1 MKNWKIPAV
10 IGGVVLLLIMI
21 VAGSYNSM
29 VASRE
34 SVNTAW
40 SKVESQ
46 YQRRSDLIPNLVNTV
61 KGAANFEQ
69 ETLTKVVEA
78 RAKATQI
85 KVDANNPDDIAK
97 FQQAQSEVSSSLSR
111 LLAVAE
117 NYPQLK
123 ATENFKDLQS
133 QLEGT
138 ENRITVARNDFNDA
152 AKSYNTKVKSK
163 KTTPATNRRPSILA
177 TNSSHPA
184 TGQSAGGQAEQ
195 HRPRTGFSWQP
206 PPKSV
211 PSATAVCCA

>member
-1 MKNWKIPAV
+1 MKNWKIPAI
-10 IGGVVLLLIMI
+10 IGGVLLLLVMMI
-21 VAGSYNSM
+21 AGSYNGM
-29 VASRE
+29 VSSRE

-69 ETLTKVVEA
+69 ETLTKVIEA
-78 RAKATQI
+78 RSKVTQI
-85 KVDANNPDDIAK
+85 KVDANNPEDIAR
-97 FQQAQSEVSSSLSR
+97 FQQAQGQVSSSLSR

-152 AKSYNTKVKSK
+152 AKSYNTKVKSFPANLLAGMFGFKERPYFEADADAK
-163 KTTPATNRRPSILA
+163 KAPSVNFGTPTKQEN
-177 TNSSHPA
+177 
-184 TGQSAGGQAEQ
+184 
-195 HRPRTGFSWQP
+195 
-206 PPKSV
+206 
-211 PSATAVCCA
+211 

>member
-10 IGGVVLLLIMI
+10 IGGVLLLIAMI
-21 VAGSYNSM
+21 LGGTYNGL

-69 ETLTKVVEA
+69 ETLTRVVDA

-97 FQQAQSEVSSSLSR
+97 FQAAQQEVSSSLSR

-123 ATENFKDLQS
+123 ATDNFKDLQS

-138 ENRITVARNDFNDA
+138 ENRITVARNDFNNE
-152 AKSYNTKVKSK
+152 AKSYNTKVKSFPTNLLAGMFGFK
-163 KTTPATNRRPSILA
+163 ERPYFEAEAGSEKAPTVDFGGSAKVGENSAAKAESTPNV
-177 TNSSHPA
+177 
-184 TGQSAGGQAEQ
+184 Q
-195 HRPRTGFSWQP
+195 
-206 PPKSV
+206 
-211 PSATAVCCA
+211 

>member
-123 ATENFKDLQS
+123 ATENFRDLQS

-138 ENRITVARNDFNDA
+138 ENRITVARNDFNDV
-152 AKSYNTKVKSK
+152 AKSYNTKVKSFPANLLAGMFGFKERLYFEADADAK
-163 KTTPATNRRPSILA
+163 KAPSVNFGTPTKQEN
-177 TNSSHPA
+177 
-184 TGQSAGGQAEQ
+184 
-195 HRPRTGFSWQP
+195 
-206 PPKSV
+206 
-211 PSATAVCCA
+211 

>member
-1 MKNWKIPAV
+1 MKKWKIPAI
-10 IGGVVLLLIMI
+10 IGGVLLLLVMMI
-21 VAGSYNSM
+21 AGSYNGM
-29 VASRE
+29 VSSRE

-69 ETLTKVVEA
+69 ETLTKVIEA
-78 RAKATQI
+78 RSKVTQI
-85 KVDANNPDDIAK
+85 KVDANNPEDIAR
-97 FQQAQSEVSSSLSR
+97 FQQAQGQVSSSLSR

-152 AKSYNTKVKSK
+152 ARSYNTKIKSFPANLLAGMFGFKERPYFEADADAK
-163 KTTPATNRRPSILA
+163 KAPSVNFGTPTKQEN
-177 TNSSHPA
+177 
-184 TGQSAGGQAEQ
+184 
-195 HRPRTGFSWQP
+195 
-206 PPKSV
+206 
-211 PSATAVCCA
+211 

>member
-138 ENRITVARNDFNDA
+138 ENRITVARNDFNDVL
-152 AKSYNTKVKSK
+152 NHIT
-163 KTTPATNRRPSILA
+163 RRLNLSRQI
-177 TNSSHPA
+177 
-184 TGQSAGGQAEQ
+184 
-195 HRPRTGFSWQP
+195 
-206 PPKSV
+206 
-211 PSATAVCCA
+211 C

>member
-1 MKNWKIPAV
+1 MKNWKIPAI
-10 IGGVVLLLIMI
+10 IGGVLLLLVMMI
-21 VAGSYNSM
+21 AGSYNGM
-29 VASRE
+29 VSSRE

-152 AKSYNTKVKSK
+152 AKAYNTKVKSF
-163 KTTPATNRRPSILA
+163 PTNLLAGMFGFKERPYFEPDAGANKAPSVDFNA
-177 TNSSHPA
+177 ASS
-184 TGQSAGGQAEQ
+184 TKQEN
-195 HRPRTGFSWQP
+195 
-206 PPKSV
+206 
-211 PSATAVCCA
+211 

>member
-1 MKNWKIPAV
+1 MKKWKIPV
-10 IGGVVLLLIMI
+10 IIGGVLLLLVMMI
-21 VAGSYNSM
+21 AGSYNGM
-29 VASRE
+29 VSSRE

-69 ETLTKVVEA
+69 ETLTKVIEA
-78 RAKATQI
+78 RSKVTQI
-85 KVDANNPDDIAK
+85 KVDANNPEDIAR
-97 FQQAQSEVSSSLSR
+97 FQQAQGQVSSSLSR

-152 AKSYNTKVKSK
+152 ARSYNTKIKSFPANLLAGMFGFKERPYFEADADAK
-163 KTTPATNRRPSILA
+163 KAPSVNFGTPTKQEN
-177 TNSSHPA
+177 
-184 TGQSAGGQAEQ
+184 
-195 HRPRTGFSWQP
+195 
-206 PPKSV
+206 
-211 PSATAVCCA
+211 

>member
-1 MKNWKIPAV
+1 MKKWKIPAI
-10 IGGVVLLLIMI
+10 IGGVLLLLVMMI
-21 VAGSYNSM
+21 TGSYNGM
-29 VASRE
+29 VSSRE

-69 ETLTKVVEA
+69 ETLTKVIEA
-78 RAKATQI
+78 RSKVTQI
-85 KVDANNPDDIAK
+85 KVDANNPEDIAR
-97 FQQAQSEVSSSLSR
+97 FQQAQGQVSSSLSR

-152 AKSYNTKVKSK
+152 ARSYNTKIKSFPANLLAGMFGFKERPYFEADADTK
-163 KTTPATNRRPSILA
+163 KAPSVNFGTPTKQEN
-177 TNSSHPA
+177 
-184 TGQSAGGQAEQ
+184 
-195 HRPRTGFSWQP
+195 
-206 PPKSV
+206 
-211 PSATAVCCA
+211 

>member
-1 MKNWKIPAV
+1 MKKWKIPAI
-10 IGGVVLLLIMI
+10 IGGVLLLIVMMI
-21 VAGSYNSM
+21 AGSYNGM
-29 VASRE
+29 VSSRE

-69 ETLTKVVEA
+69 ETLTKVIEA
-78 RAKATQI
+78 RSKVTQI
-85 KVDANNPDDIAK
+85 KVDANSPEDIAR
-97 FQQAQSEVSSSLSR
+97 FQRAQGQVSSSLSR

-152 AKSYNTKVKSK
+152 ARSYNTKIKSFPANLLAGIFGFKERPYFEADADAK
-163 KTTPATNRRPSILA
+163 KAPSVNFGTPTKQEN
-177 TNSSHPA
+177 
-184 TGQSAGGQAEQ
+184 
-195 HRPRTGFSWQP
+195 
-206 PPKSV
+206 
-211 PSATAVCCA
+211 

>member
-21 VAGSYNSM
+21 VAVSYNSM

-152 AKSYNTKVKSK
+152 ARSYNTKIKSFPANLLAGMFGFKEWPYFEADADAK
-163 KTTPATNRRPSILA
+163 KAPSVNFGTPIKQEN
-177 TNSSHPA
+177 
-184 TGQSAGGQAEQ
+184 
-195 HRPRTGFSWQP
+195 
-206 PPKSV
+206 
-211 PSATAVCCA
+211 

>member
-1 MKNWKIPAV
+1 MKKWKIPAI
-10 IGGVVLLLIMI
+10 IGGVLLLLVMMI
-21 VAGSYNSM
+21 AGSYNGM
-29 VASRE
+29 VSSRE

-69 ETLTKVVEA
+69 ETLTKVIEA
-78 RAKATQI
+78 RSKVTQI
-85 KVDANNPDDIAK
+85 KVDANNPEDIAR
-97 FQQAQSEVSSSLSR
+97 FQQAQGQVSSSLSR

-152 AKSYNTKVKSK
+152 ARSYNTKIKSFPANLLVGMFGFKERPYFEADADAK
-163 KTTPATNRRPSILA
+163 KAPSVNFGTPTKQEN
-177 TNSSHPA
+177 
-184 TGQSAGGQAEQ
+184 
-195 HRPRTGFSWQP
+195 
-206 PPKSV
+206 
-211 PSATAVCCA
+211 

>member
-1 MKNWKIPAV
+1 MKNWKIPV
-10 IGGVVLLLIMI
+10 IVGGVLLLIAMI
-21 VAGSYNSM
+21 LGGTYNGL

-34 SVNTAW
+34 NVNTAW

-46 YQRRSDLIPNLVNTV
+46 YQRRSDLIPNLVSTV

-69 ETLTKVVEA
+69 ETLTKVIDA

-97 FQQAQSEVSSSLSR
+97 FQAAQKEVSSSLSR

-123 ATENFKDLQS
+123 ATDNFKDLQS

-138 ENRITVARNDFNDA
+138 ENRITVARNDFNNE
-152 AKSYNTKVKSK
+152 AKSYNTKVKSFPTNLLAGMFGFK
-163 KTTPATNRRPSILA
+163 ERPYFEAEAGSEKAPTVDFGGSAKAGEDSAAKAESTPNV
-177 TNSSHPA
+177 
-184 TGQSAGGQAEQ
+184 Q
-195 HRPRTGFSWQP
+195 
-206 PPKSV
+206 
-211 PSATAVCCA
+211 

>member
-152 AKSYNTKVKSK
+152 AKSYNTKVKSF
-163 KTTPATNRRPSILA
+163 PTNLLAGMFGFKERPYFEPDAGANKAPSVDFNA
-177 TNSSHPA
+177 ASS
-184 TGQSAGGQAEQ
+184 TKQEN
-195 HRPRTGFSWQP
+195 
-206 PPKSV
+206 
-211 PSATAVCCA
+211 

>member
-1 MKNWKIPAV
+1 
-10 IGGVVLLLIMI
+10 
-21 VAGSYNSM
+21 M

-78 RAKATQI
+78 RSKATQI
-85 KVDANNPDDIAK
+85 KVDANNPDDITK

-152 AKSYNTKVKSK
+152 AKSYNTKVKSF
-163 KTTPATNRRPSILA
+163 PTNLLAGMFGFKERPYFESDA
-177 TNSSHPA
+177 GANKAPSVDFNAASS
-184 TGQSAGGQAEQ
+184 TKQEN
-195 HRPRTGFSWQP
+195 
-206 PPKSV
+206 
-211 PSATAVCCA
+211 

>member
-1 MKNWKIPAV
+1 MKKWKIPAI
-10 IGGVVLLLIMI
+10 IGGVLLLIVMMI
-21 VAGSYNSM
+21 AGSYNGM
-29 VASRE
+29 VSSRE

-69 ETLTKVVEA
+69 ETLTKVIEA
-78 RAKATQI
+78 RSKATQI
-85 KVDANNPDDIAK
+85 KVDANNPEDIAR
-97 FQQAQSEVSSSLSR
+97 FQQAQSQVSSSLSR

-152 AKSYNTKVKSK
+152 ARSYNTKIKSFPANLLAGMFGFKERPYFEADADAK
-163 KTTPATNRRPSILA
+163 KAPSVNFGTPTKQEN
-177 TNSSHPA
+177 
-184 TGQSAGGQAEQ
+184 
-195 HRPRTGFSWQP
+195 
-206 PPKSV
+206 
-211 PSATAVCCA
+211 

>member
-1 MKNWKIPAV
+1 MKKWKIPAI
-10 IGGVVLLLIMI
+10 IGGVLLLLVMMI
-21 VAGSYNSM
+21 AGSYNGM
-29 VASRE
+29 VSSRE
-34 SVNTAW
+34 LVNTAW

-69 ETLTKVVEA
+69 ETLTKVIEA
-78 RAKATQI
+78 RSKVTQI
-85 KVDANNPDDIAK
+85 KVDANNPEDIAR
-97 FQQAQSEVSSSLSR
+97 FQQAQGQVSSSLSR

-152 AKSYNTKVKSK
+152 ARSYNTKIKSFPANLLAGMFGFKERPYFEADADAK
-163 KTTPATNRRPSILA
+163 KAPSVNFGTPTKQEN
-177 TNSSHPA
+177 
-184 TGQSAGGQAEQ
+184 
-195 HRPRTGFSWQP
+195 
-206 PPKSV
+206 
-211 PSATAVCCA
+211 

>member
-1 MKNWKIPAV
+1 MKNWKIPAI
-10 IGGVVLLLIMI
+10 IGGVLLLLVMMI
-21 VAGSYNSM
+21 AGSYNGM

-46 YQRRSDLIPNLVNTV
+46 YQRRSNLIPNLVNTV

-152 AKSYNTKVKSK
+152 ARSYNTKIKSFPANLLAGMFGFKERPYFEADADAK
-163 KTTPATNRRPSILA
+163 KAPSVNFGTPTKQEN
-177 TNSSHPA
+177 
-184 TGQSAGGQAEQ
+184 
-195 HRPRTGFSWQP
+195 
-206 PPKSV
+206 
-211 PSATAVCCA
+211 

>member
-1 MKNWKIPAV
+1 MKKWKIPAI
-10 IGGVVLLLIMI
+10 IGGVLLLLVMMI
-21 VAGSYNSM
+21 AGSYNGM
-29 VASRE
+29 VSSRE

-69 ETLTKVVEA
+69 ETLTKVIEA
-78 RAKATQI
+78 RSKVTQI
-85 KVDANNPDDIAK
+85 KVDANNPEDIAR
-97 FQQAQSEVSSSLSR
+97 FQQAQGQVSSSLSR

-152 AKSYNTKVKSK
+152 ARSYNTKIKSFPANLLAGMFDFKERPYFEADADAK
-163 KTTPATNRRPSILA
+163 KAPSVNFGTPTKQEN
-177 TNSSHPA
+177 
-184 TGQSAGGQAEQ
+184 
-195 HRPRTGFSWQP
+195 
-206 PPKSV
+206 
-211 PSATAVCCA
+211 

>member
-1 MKNWKIPAV
+1 MKKWKIPAI
-10 IGGVVLLLIMI
+10 IGGVLLLLVMMI
-21 VAGSYNSM
+21 AGSYNGM
-29 VASRE
+29 VSSRE

-69 ETLTKVVEA
+69 ETLTKVIEA
-78 RAKATQI
+78 RSKVTQI
-85 KVDANNPDDIAK
+85 KVDANNPEDIAR
-97 FQQAQSEVSSSLSR
+97 FQQAQGQVSSSLSR

-152 AKSYNTKVKSK
+152 ARSYNTKIKSFPANLLTGMFGFKERPYFEADADAK
-163 KTTPATNRRPSILA
+163 KAPSVNFGTPTKQEN
-177 TNSSHPA
+177 
-184 TGQSAGGQAEQ
+184 
-195 HRPRTGFSWQP
+195 
-206 PPKSV
+206 
-211 PSATAVCCA
+211 

>member
-34 SVNTAW
+34 LVNTAW

-69 ETLTKVVEA
+69 ETLTKVAEA

-123 ATENFKDLQS
+123 ATENFRDLQS

-138 ENRITVARNDFNDA
+138 ENRITVARNDFNDV
-152 AKSYNTKVKSK
+152 AKSYNTKVKSFPANLLAGMFGFKERLYFEADADAK
-163 KTTPATNRRPSILA
+163 KAPSVNFGTPTKQEN
-177 TNSSHPA
+177 
-184 TGQSAGGQAEQ
+184 
-195 HRPRTGFSWQP
+195 
-206 PPKSV
+206 
-211 PSATAVCCA
+211 

>member
-1 MKNWKIPAV
+1 MKKWKIPAI
-10 IGGVVLLLIMI
+10 IGGVLLLLVMMI
-21 VAGSYNSM
+21 AGSYNGM
-29 VASRE
+29 VSSRE

-69 ETLTKVVEA
+69 ETLIKVIEA
-78 RAKATQI
+78 RSKVTQI
-85 KVDANNPDDIAK
+85 KVDANNPEDIAR
-97 FQQAQSEVSSSLSR
+97 FQQAQGQVSSSLSR

-152 AKSYNTKVKSK
+152 ARSYNTKIKSFPANLLAGMFGFKERPYFEADVDAK
-163 KTTPATNRRPSILA
+163 KAPSVNFGTPTKQEN
-177 TNSSHPA
+177 
-184 TGQSAGGQAEQ
+184 
-195 HRPRTGFSWQP
+195 
-206 PPKSV
+206 
-211 PSATAVCCA
+211 

>member
-1 MKNWKIPAV
+1 MKKWKIPAI
-10 IGGVVLLLIMI
+10 IGGVLLLLVMMI
-21 VAGSYNSM
+21 TGSYNGM
-29 VASRE
+29 VSSRE

-69 ETLTKVVEA
+69 ETLTKVIEA
-78 RAKATQI
+78 RSKVTQI
-85 KVDANNPDDIAK
+85 KVDANNPEDIAR
-97 FQQAQSEVSSSLSR
+97 FQQAQGQVSSSLSR

-152 AKSYNTKVKSK
+152 ARSYNTKIKSFPANLLAGMFGFKERPYFEADADAK
-163 KTTPATNRRPSILA
+163 KAPSVNFGTPTKQEN
-177 TNSSHPA
+177 
-184 TGQSAGGQAEQ
+184 
-195 HRPRTGFSWQP
+195 
-206 PPKSV
+206 
-211 PSATAVCCA
+211 

>member
-1 MKNWKIPAV
+1 MKNWKIPV
-10 IGGVVLLLIMI
+10 IIGGVLLLLVMMI
-21 VAGSYNSM
+21 AGSYNGM
-29 VASRE
+29 VSSRE

-138 ENRITVARNDFNDA
+138 ENRIAVARNDFNDA
-152 AKSYNTKVKSK
+152 ARSYNTKIKSFPANLLAGMFGFKERPYFEADADAK
-163 KTTPATNRRPSILA
+163 KAPSVNFGTPTKQEN
-177 TNSSHPA
+177 
-184 TGQSAGGQAEQ
+184 
-195 HRPRTGFSWQP
+195 
-206 PPKSV
+206 
-211 PSATAVCCA
+211 

>member
-152 AKSYNTKVKSK
+152 AKSYNTKVKSF
-163 KTTPATNRRPSILA
+163 PTNLLAGMFGFKERPYFESDTGA
-177 TNSSHPA
+177 NKAPSVDFNAANSA
-184 TGQSAGGQAEQ
+184 KQEN
-195 HRPRTGFSWQP
+195 
-206 PPKSV
+206 
-211 PSATAVCCA
+211 

>member
-1 MKNWKIPAV
+1 MKNWKIPAI

-21 VAGSYNSM
+21 VAGSYNGM

-152 AKSYNTKVKSK
+152 AKSYNTKVKSF
-163 KTTPATNRRPSILA
+163 PTNLLAGMFGFKERPYFEPDAGANKAPSVDFNA
-177 TNSSHPA
+177 ASS
-184 TGQSAGGQAEQ
+184 TKQEN
-195 HRPRTGFSWQP
+195 
-206 PPKSV
+206 
-211 PSATAVCCA
+211 

>member
-69 ETLTKVVEA
+69 ETLTKVAEA

-97 FQQAQSEVSSSLSR
+97 FQQAQSEVSSSRSR

-117 NYPQLK
+117 NDPQLK
-123 ATENFKDLQS
+123 ATENFRDLQS

-138 ENRITVARNDFNDA
+138 ENRITVARNDFNDV
-152 AKSYNTKVKSK
+152 AKSYNTKVKSFPANLLAGMFGFKERLYFEADADAK
-163 KTTPATNRRPSILA
+163 KAPSVNFGTPTKQEN
-177 TNSSHPA
+177 
-184 TGQSAGGQAEQ
+184 
-195 HRPRTGFSWQP
+195 
-206 PPKSV
+206 
-211 PSATAVCCA
+211 

>member
-21 VAGSYNSM
+21 VVGSYNSM

-152 AKSYNTKVKSK
+152 ARSYNTKIKSFPANLLAGMFGFKERPYFEADADAK
-163 KTTPATNRRPSILA
+163 KAPSVNFGTPTKQEN
-177 TNSSHPA
+177 
-184 TGQSAGGQAEQ
+184 
-195 HRPRTGFSWQP
+195 
-206 PPKSV
+206 
-211 PSATAVCCA
+211 

>member
-1 MKNWKIPAV
+1 MKNWKIPAI
-10 IGGVVLLLIMI
+10 IGGVLLLLVMMI
-21 VAGSYNSM
+21 AGSYNGM
-29 VASRE
+29 VSSRE

-61 KGAANFEQ
+61 KGAVNFEQ

-138 ENRITVARNDFNDA
+138 ENRIAVARNDFNDA
-152 AKSYNTKVKSK
+152 ARSYNTKIKSFPANLLAGMFGFKERPYFEADADAK
-163 KTTPATNRRPSILA
+163 KAPSVDFNA
-177 TNSSHPA
+177 ANS
-184 TGQSAGGQAEQ
+184 TKQEN
-195 HRPRTGFSWQP
+195 
-206 PPKSV
+206 
-211 PSATAVCCA
+211 

>member
-1 MKNWKIPAV
+1 MKNWKIPAI
-10 IGGVVLLLIMI
+10 IGGVLLLLVMMI
-21 VAGSYNSM
+21 AGSYNGM
-29 VASRE
+29 VSSRE

-69 ETLTKVVEA
+69 ETLTKVIEA
-78 RAKATQI
+78 RSKVTQI
-85 KVDANNPDDIAK
+85 KVDANSPEDIAR
-97 FQQAQSEVSSSLSR
+97 FQQAQGQVSSSLSR

-138 ENRITVARNDFNDA
+138 ENRITVARNDFNDTA
-152 AKSYNTKVKSK
+152 RSYNTKIKSFPANLLAGMFGFKERPYFEADADAK
-163 KTTPATNRRPSILA
+163 KAPSVNFGTPTKQEN
-177 TNSSHPA
+177 
-184 TGQSAGGQAEQ
+184 
-195 HRPRTGFSWQP
+195 
-206 PPKSV
+206 
-211 PSATAVCCA
+211 

>member
-123 ATENFKDLQS
+123 ATENFRDLQS

-152 AKSYNTKVKSK
+152 AKSYNTKVKSF
-163 KTTPATNRRPSILA
+163 PTNLLAGMFGFKERPYFEPDAGANKAPSVDFNA
-177 TNSSHPA
+177 ASS
-184 TGQSAGGQAEQ
+184 TKQEN
-195 HRPRTGFSWQP
+195 
-206 PPKSV
+206 
-211 PSATAVCCA
+211 

>member
-1 MKNWKIPAV
+1 MKKWKIPV
-10 IGGVVLLLIMI
+10 IIGGVLLLLVMMI
-21 VAGSYNSM
+21 AGSYNGM
-29 VASRE
+29 VSSRE

-69 ETLTKVVEA
+69 ETLTKVIEA

-138 ENRITVARNDFNDA
+138 ENRIAVARNDFNDA
-152 AKSYNTKVKSK
+152 ARSYNTKIKSFPANLLAGMFGFKERPYFEADADAK
-163 KTTPATNRRPSILA
+163 KAPSVNFGTPTKQEN
-177 TNSSHPA
+177 
-184 TGQSAGGQAEQ
+184 
-195 HRPRTGFSWQP
+195 
-206 PPKSV
+206 
-211 PSATAVCCA
+211 

>member
-1 MKNWKIPAV
+1 MKNWKIPAI
-10 IGGVVLLLIMI
+10 IGGVLLLLVMMI
-21 VAGSYNSM
+21 AGSYNGM
-29 VASRE
+29 VSSRE

-69 ETLTKVVEA
+69 ETLTKVIEA
-78 RAKATQI
+78 RSKVTQI
-85 KVDANNPDDIAK
+85 KVDANNLEDIAR
-97 FQQAQSEVSSSLSR
+97 FQQAQGQVSSSLSR

-152 AKSYNTKVKSK
+152 ARSYNTKIKSFPANLLAGMFGFKERPYFEADADAK
-163 KTTPATNRRPSILA
+163 KAPSVNFGTPTKQEN
-177 TNSSHPA
+177 
-184 TGQSAGGQAEQ
+184 
-195 HRPRTGFSWQP
+195 
-206 PPKSV
+206 
-211 PSATAVCCA
+211 

>member
-1 MKNWKIPAV
+1 MKNWKIPTI

-29 VASRE
+29 VSSRE

-152 AKSYNTKVKSK
+152 AKSYNTKVKSFPANLLAGMFGFKERPYFEADADAK
-163 KTTPATNRRPSILA
+163 KAPSVNFGTPTKQEN
-177 TNSSHPA
+177 
-184 TGQSAGGQAEQ
+184 
-195 HRPRTGFSWQP
+195 
-206 PPKSV
+206 
-211 PSATAVCCA
+211 

>member
-1 MKNWKIPAV
+1 MKNWKIPAI
-10 IGGVVLLLIMI
+10 IGGVLLLLVMMI
-21 VAGSYNSM
+21 AGSYNGM

-85 KVDANNPDDIAK
+85 KVDANNPDDITK

-133 QLEGT
+133 AV
-138 ENRITVARNDFNDA
+138 RRYR
-152 AKSYNTKVKSK
+152 KSYNCG
-163 KTTPATNRRPSILA
+163 A
-177 TNSSHPA
+177 
-184 TGQSAGGQAEQ
+184 Q
-195 HRPRTGFSWQP
+195 
-206 PPKSV
+206 
-211 PSATAVCCA
+211 

>member
-34 SVNTAW
+34 SVNTVW

-123 ATENFKDLQS
+123 ATENFRDLQS

-152 AKSYNTKVKSK
+152 AKSYNTKVKSF
-163 KTTPATNRRPSILA
+163 PTNLLAGMFGFKERPYFESDA
-177 TNSSHPA
+177 GANKAPSVDFNAANS
-184 TGQSAGGQAEQ
+184 TKQEN
-195 HRPRTGFSWQP
+195 
-206 PPKSV
+206 
-211 PSATAVCCA
+211 